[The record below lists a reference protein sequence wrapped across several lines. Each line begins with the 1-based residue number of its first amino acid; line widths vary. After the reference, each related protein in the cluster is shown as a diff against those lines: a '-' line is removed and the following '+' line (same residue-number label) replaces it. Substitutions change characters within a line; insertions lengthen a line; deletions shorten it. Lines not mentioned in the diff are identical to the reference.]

1 MTRYF
6 STNVAQVQLTLSV
19 FIGGFALAQLVYGP
33 LSDRFGRRPVLFGGM
48 IIYIIATLACMTAR
62 SIEALI
68 LGRLLQSLGACAGP
82 VLSRAIVRDIYP
94 PEQSARVMAS
104 MASAMALAPAVG
116 PILGG
121 FVHSMFGWQANFL
134 LLASYGAGLLASGW
148 FLLEETNPT
157 PDLHAVRLNRVAQN
171 YGRLLI
177 DRHFMAYTLTQSLVF
192 GGMFSFISGSSFV
205 VIDVL
210 KVPPHYFGL
219 CFAAVVAGYIGGSLI
234 AARISH
240 KLGSAM
246 MIRLGV
252 LVCLSGGVIMLG
264 LAASHVQTVAAVIAP
279 VSLIFAGSGLLLPN
293 CTALAIA
300 PHARMAGTASALLGF
315 IQMGLAA
322 CIGGAVGRFYDGTT
336 LPMAA
341 VIAASTLAAAILYE
355 GVVNGRPTS

>member
-1 MTRYF
+1 MT
-6 STNVAQVQLTLSV
+6 
-19 FIGGFALAQLVYGP
+19 
-33 LSDRFGRRPVLFGGM
+33 VL
-48 IIYIIATLACMTAR
+48 R
-62 SIEALI
+62 
-68 LGRLLQSLGACAGP
+68 
-82 VLSRAIVRDIYP
+82 
-94 PEQSARVMAS
+94 
-104 MASAMALAPAVG
+104 
-116 PILGG
+116 
-121 FVHSMFGWQANFL
+121 
-134 LLASYGAGLLASGW
+134 
-148 FLLEETNPT
+148 
-157 PDLHAVRLNRVAQN
+157 
-171 YGRLLI
+171 
-177 DRHFMAYTLTQSLVF
+177 
-192 GGMFSFISGSSFV
+192 
-205 VIDVL
+205 
-210 KVPPHYFGL
+210 
-219 CFAAVVAGYIGGSLI
+219 SLI

-240 KLGSAM
+240 KLGGAR

-322 CIGGAVGRFYDGTT
+322 CIGGAVGRLYDGTT